1 MYAGH
6 VMALEHGVDRGD
18 LTLDRG
24 DRARVRGRHAD
35 ERGDVLAEQA
45 RVEQRDVV
53 GDHPRFLELVDALDH
68 GGSREADL
76 LADRRQRLLA
86 VLLQQLE
93 DREVGRVELGE
104 ISAEF
109 H

>member
-1 MYAGH
+1 M
-6 VMALEHGVDRGD
+6 RGD
-18 LTLDRG
+18 LALDGG
-24 DRARVRGRHAD
+24 DRARVRGRDAD

-53 GDHPRFLELVDALDH
+53 ADHARLLELVDALEH
-68 GGSREADL
+68 GGRGEADL
-76 LADRRQRLLA
+76 LADRGQRLLA